1 MFTPRSPWTP
11 TRHHRCLLQPALRSH
26 HLESDLSQHRIVKLQ
41 QQVTAIQK
49 ELKASQK
56 VLEQQRVQQAAQLE
70 QLHAILHGGVST
82 NQVHQAKL
90 QDLRNQVAEQQ
101 RKHRQQQAA
110 HKAQVPQFL
119 ALHDKQVMQID
130 CLQAQLNA
138 KNQKEKKQWSSS
150 HKTTV
155 L

>member
-1 MFTPRSPWTP
+1 M
-11 TRHHRCLLQPALRSH
+11 
-26 HLESDLSQHRIVKLQ
+26 KLQ

-70 QLHAILHGGVST
+70 QLHAILHGVST

-138 KNQKEKKQWSSS
+138 KNQKKN
-150 HKTTV
+150 KTME
-155 L
+155 

>member
-1 MFTPRSPWTP
+1 M
-11 TRHHRCLLQPALRSH
+11 
-26 HLESDLSQHRIVKLQ
+26 KLQ

-90 QDLRNQVAEQQ
+90 QDLRNQVA
-101 RKHRQQQAA
+101 
-110 HKAQVPQFL
+110 QVPQFL

-138 KNQKEKKQWSSS
+138 KNQKKN
-150 HKTTV
+150 KTME
-155 L
+155 